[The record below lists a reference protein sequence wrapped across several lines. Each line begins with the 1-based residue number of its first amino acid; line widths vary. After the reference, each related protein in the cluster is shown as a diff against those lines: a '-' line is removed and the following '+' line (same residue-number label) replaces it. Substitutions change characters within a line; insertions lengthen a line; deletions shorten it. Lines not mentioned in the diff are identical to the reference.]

1 MTAPHEAAADLLE
14 QARRVVVLTGA
25 GMSAES
31 GVPTFREAQTGLWA
45 RFNPEELATERAF
58 RENPARVFGWYLQ
71 RLHAVRA
78 AEPHAGYRAL
88 AHLAQRFRDGFCIVT
103 QNVDGLH
110 ARAGSRHVVELHGSL
125 EAFRCIECQ
134 LPFPADQIGG
144 LDDVQAERPPPT
156 CRECGNL
163 IRPGVVWFGESLP
176 SDAIGR
182 AWRAAEKADVALVV
196 GTSSLVY
203 PAANLPA
210 VVRGRGGRVIEI
222 NPDETPL
229 SPSVDLYWSAPAG
242 EALPLLAEALAGSQ
256 ERR

>member
-1 MTAPHEAAADLLE
+1 MTAPHEVAADLLE
-14 QARRVVVLTGA
+14 QASRVVVLTGA

-58 RENPARVFGWYLQ
+58 RENPARVFGWYLH
-71 RLHAVRA
+71 RLRAVRA

-88 AHLAQRFRDGFCIVT
+88 VHLDQRFRDGFCIVT
-103 QNVDGLH
+103 QNVDGFH
-110 ARAGSRHVVELHGSL
+110 ARAGSRDIVELHGSL

-134 LPFPADQIGG
+134 LPFSVEQIEG
-144 LDDVQAERPPPT
+144 LDDVQAEMPPPT
-156 CRECGNL
+156 CHECGNL
-163 IRPGVVWFGESLP
+163 VRPGVVWFGESLP
-176 SDAIGR
+176 SAAIGR
-182 AWRAAEKADVALVV
+182 AWRAAEQADVALVV

-210 VVRGRGGRVIEI
+210 VVSGRGGRVIEI

-229 SPSVDLYWSAPAG
+229 SPSADLYWGACAG
-242 EALPLLAEALAGSQ
+242 EALPLLVEVLAGAQ